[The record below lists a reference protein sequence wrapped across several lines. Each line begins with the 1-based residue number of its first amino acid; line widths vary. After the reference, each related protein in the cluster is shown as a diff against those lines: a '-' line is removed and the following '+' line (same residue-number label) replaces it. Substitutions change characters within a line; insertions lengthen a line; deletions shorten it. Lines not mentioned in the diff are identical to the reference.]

1 MRSRLVTRCYYAG
14 VDYSPKALVRA
25 CIRGEAA
32 AWDRLLDDYGRLI
45 WSIARRAGLNDEE
58 AEEVFQRSWVAIVEG
73 LSRLKKPDRLGS
85 WIAAT
90 TRHQVY
96 RFFSESARHRRSVP
110 LKPGDEFD
118 VPSKVEEALEDE
130 QRNQAMRESVDRLAN
145 RCRTLLRLLFFEDP
159 PLDYES
165 VAERTGLA
173 IGSIGPIRARC
184 LTQVKKI
191 FDRLYHQGH
200 GHDY

>member
-1 MRSRLVTRCYYAG
+1 M
-14 VDYSPKALVRA
+14 KALVRA
-25 CIRGEAA
+25 CIRGDAV

-45 WSIARRAGLNDEE
+45 WSVVRRAGLDDEE
-58 AEEVFQRSWVAIVEG
+58 AEEVFQRSWVAIVDG
-73 LSRLKKPDRLGS
+73 LGRLKKPESLGS
-85 WIAAT
+85 WIAMT

-110 LKPGDEFD
+110 LNPGDEFE
-118 VPSKVEEALEDE
+118 VPSGVEEALECE
-130 QRNQAMRESVDRLAN
+130 QRNQAMRESVDRLAD

-165 VAERTGLA
+165 IAEQSGLA

-184 LTQVKKI
+184 LAKLKKI
-191 FDRLYHQGH
+191 FDRLYHEGSH
-200 GHDY
+200 HDY